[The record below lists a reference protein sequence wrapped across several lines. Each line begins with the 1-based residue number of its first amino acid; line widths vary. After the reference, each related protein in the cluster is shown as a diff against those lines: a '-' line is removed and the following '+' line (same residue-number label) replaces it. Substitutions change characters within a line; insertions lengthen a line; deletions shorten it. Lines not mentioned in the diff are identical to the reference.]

1 LKTGDLI
8 FFEEMGKLSS
18 SIQKME
24 ESSYSRVSMIV
35 QLPGIDVPFLYDAP
49 PFFLAQY
56 QFSTN
61 KKKLLEG
68 RFITL
73 DSYLQSGCFKK
84 ISIRKLCKNVQLE
97 KQPSKFQFKT
107 ESPSGGG
114 GNDGSS
120 SNEPLLEEPTLVK
133 EEEIVL
139 EEEKI
144 PKLDDL
150 LTARPTF
157 VQKKSVALF
166 KESSTFFTARTK
178 ERNEHISLLY
188 SYISFTKEKS
198 DHRWEKI
205 RKLQEIIKESGVDFG
220 STFVNISSLFSAEMI
235 ALSYSGMGLI
245 KEDDPTRYSFY
256 TVQKFL
262 ELEKLEKGYFLGPEI
277 EIKPLKTFK

>member
-1 LKTGDLI
+1 LQLKTGDLI

-35 QLPGIDVPFLYDAP
+35 QLPGIDIPFLYDSP

-68 RFITL
+68 RFISL

-97 KQPSKFQFKT
+97 KQPSKVFKT
-107 ESPSGGG
+107 ESPSGA
-114 GNDGSS
+114 S
-120 SNEPLLEEPTLVK
+120 SNEPLLEEPVLK
-133 EEEIVL
+133 EEIML
-139 EEEKI
+139 EEEKKTSL
-144 PKLDDL
+144 PKTDEL
-150 LTARPTF
+150 LTARPSF
-157 VQKKSVALF
+157 AQKKSVALF

-178 ERNEHISLLY
+178 ERNDHISLLY
-188 SYISFTKEKS
+188 SYISLTKDKS

-205 RKLQEIIKESGVDFG
+205 RKLHDTMKETGVDLG

-235 ALSYSGMGLI
+235 ALSFSGMGLI

-256 TVQKFL
+256 TVQKIL
-262 ELEKLEKGYFLGPEI
+262 ELENLEKGYFLGPEI